1 MSYPP
6 ELLTEDRDYKEDR
19 VSARARGTV
28 VALLVSAVA
37 VYGLILAGRRAGD
50 WVSGLERF
58 GAEEEVVEVQPGRTV
73 RLEVPLGST
82 ARGIGGILV
91 DNGVIRSAS
100 EFESVVRSREA
111 GSLLKAGSYELVT
124 GTELEEI
131 VDILVAG
138 PTVETF
144 RLTIVEGRRI
154 AEVLADIARQTEFS
168 EVDLTA
174 ILVSGGINSAYLPD
188 DVEGVS
194 AWEGL
199 LFPATYEFFTDAT
212 AAEILQ
218 RLADETERRVD
229 RVDWTAARLRGYSVY
244 EGLVIASIVEAEAG
258 IDEDRPLI
266 SSVIYNRLGAGYPL
280 EIDATVLYAM
290 GERGIGLT
298 LDNLEVDSPYNTY
311 RVTGLPPTPIGTPGS
326 RSLEAAALPADTEYW
341 YYVLVSE
348 EGAHGFFPESDYEGF
363 LEAKRRA
370 EEQGIGV

>member
-6 ELLTEDRDYKEDR
+6 DLLPEDRDYTEDR
-19 VSARARGTV
+19 VAARVKGTV
-28 VALLVSAVA
+28 IALLVSAVV
-37 VYGLILAGRRAGD
+37 VYGLILGGRQAGD

-73 RLEVPLGST
+73 RLEIPVGST
-82 ARGIGGILV
+82 ARGIAGILV
-91 DNGVIRSAS
+91 DNGVVRSAS
-100 EFESVVRSREA
+100 AFESVVRSRDA
-111 GSLLKAGSYELVT
+111 GSLLKAGRYELVT

-138 PTVETF
+138 PTIETF
-144 RLTIVEGRRI
+144 RLTIVEGRRVG
-154 AEVLADIARQTEFS
+154 EVMADIARQSEFS
-168 EVDLTA
+168 ETELVDTLLEGD
-174 ILVSGGINSAYLPD
+174 IRSAYLPG
-188 DVEGVS
+188 DVEGLP

-212 AAEILQ
+212 AEEILQ
-218 RLADETERRVD
+218 RLADETERRID
-229 RVDWTAARLRGYSVY
+229 RLDWTSVRLRGYSVY

-266 SSVIYNRLGAGYPL
+266 SSVIYNRLGESYPL

-298 LDNLEVDSPYNTY
+298 LDDLEFVSPYNTY
-311 RVTGLPPTPIGTPGS
+311 RVAGLPPTPIGTPGS
-326 RSLEAAALPADTEYW
+326 RSLEAAADPADSEYW

-348 EGAHGFFPESDYEGF
+348 EGAHGFFPQSDYDGF
-363 LEAKRRA
+363 LEAKRQA
-370 EEQGIGV
+370 QEQGIGV